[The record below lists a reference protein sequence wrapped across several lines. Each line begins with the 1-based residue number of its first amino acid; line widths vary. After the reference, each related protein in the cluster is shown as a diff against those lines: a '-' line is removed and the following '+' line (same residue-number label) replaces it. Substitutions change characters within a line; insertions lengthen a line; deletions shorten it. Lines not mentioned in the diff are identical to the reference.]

1 MRSAEAPP
9 DGCLPAQNSVRISSV
24 PCLSAGWLDLRR
36 MSQRRSALWPRVRTR
51 RARGTLQTIP
61 QVESAELG
69 NRRDLVVWVPPG
81 YSRSV
86 RRYSVIYMHD
96 GQNLFDPRTS
106 YAEPWRVDLALTRVG
121 KPVHEAIVVGIPN
134 MGVERINEYSPFVD
148 AKVGGGKGDR
158 YLDWILRT
166 VKPLVDAN
174 FKTRP
179 DREHTGMVGSS
190 MGGLI
195 TLYAYLRDPSVF
207 GFIGVLSPS
216 LWFAGRSI
224 FSTLAATPH
233 VPGRIYLDIGA
244 REGKVALDDARRMRD
259 VLAEKGYTLGREL
272 KWVEDP
278 KGRHNEVDWGRRLG
292 DALPF
297 LLK

>member
-1 MRSAEAPP
+1 
-9 DGCLPAQNSVRISSV
+9 
-24 PCLSAGWLDLRR
+24 

-51 RARGTLQTIP
+51 RARGTLQTIS
-61 QVESAELG
+61 QVESAALG
-69 NRRDLVVWVPPG
+69 NQRDLVVWTPPG
-81 YSRSV
+81 YSRSE
-86 RRYSVIYMHD
+86 RRYPVIYMHD
-96 GQNLFDPRTS
+96 GQNLFDARTS
-106 YAEPWRVDLALTRVG
+106 YAEPWRVDLAMTRVG
-121 KPVHEAIVVGIPN
+121 KPVHEAIVVGIAN
-134 MGVERINEYSPFVD
+134 TGVERINEYSPFVD
-148 AKVGGGKGDR
+148 SRAGGGKGDK
-158 YLDWILRT
+158 YLDWVLHT
-166 VKPLVDAN
+166 VKPFIDAQ
-174 FKTRP
+174 FRTRP
-179 DREHTGMVGSS
+179 DRAHTGMVGAS

-195 TLYAYLRDPSVF
+195 TLYAYLRDPSVL

-224 FSTLAATPH
+224 FSTLAESPH
-233 VPGRIYLDIGA
+233 ASGRIYLDIGA

-259 VLAEKGYTLGREL
+259 ALVEKGYALGREV